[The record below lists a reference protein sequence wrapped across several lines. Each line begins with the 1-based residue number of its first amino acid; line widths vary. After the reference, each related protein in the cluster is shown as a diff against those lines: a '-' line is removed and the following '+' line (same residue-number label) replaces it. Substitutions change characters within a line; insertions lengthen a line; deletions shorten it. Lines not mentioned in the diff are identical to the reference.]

1 MIFGKTKISS
11 AGGNIVTLS
20 SYHQDEDSEVETLE
34 YVVVVNSKAK
44 EAELFNILIEI
55 SNCESLPPLT
65 PRNVAHMVNQLGM
78 LWYKL
83 EPSKSNTTG
92 TFKPRREKKT
102 QVSDTSQQAS
112 DI

>member
-11 AGGNIVTLS
+11 AGEDIITLS

-44 EAELFNILIEI
+44 EAELFNILMGI

-83 EPSKSNTTG
+83 EPSRSNTKG
-92 TFKPRREKKT
+92 TFKPQRKKKT
-102 QVSDTSQQAS
+102 QVSDTSQQAW

>member
-1 MIFGKTKISS
+1 MIFGKTKITPASD
-11 AGGNIVTLS
+11 NLITLS
-20 SYHQDEDSEVETLE
+20 SYHQDEDSKVETLE
-34 YVVVVNSKAK
+34 YVVVVNNKAK
-44 EAELFNILIEI
+44 WAELFGVLREI

-83 EPSKSNTTG
+83 EPSRSNTKG
-92 TFKPRREKKT
+92 TFNPQRKKKT
-102 QVSDTSQQAS
+102 QVSDISQQAW

>member
-1 MIFGKTKISS
+1 MIVGKTKISS
-11 AGGNIVTLS
+11 AGGDIVTLS
-20 SYHQDEDSEVETLE
+20 SYHQDADTEVETLE
-34 YVVVVNSKAK
+34 YVVVVSNRAK
-44 EAELFNILIEI
+44 WAELFEVLLAI
-55 SNCESLPPLT
+55 SNSETLPPLT

>member
-1 MIFGKTKISS
+1 MIFGRTKISS
-11 AGGNIVTLS
+11 AGGDIITLS
-20 SYHQDEDSEVETLE
+20 SYHQDADTEVETLE
-34 YVVVVNSKAK
+34 YVVVISDRAKWAKLFETLLAISK
-44 EAELFNILIEI
+44 
-55 SNCESLPPLT
+55 CESVPSLT

-83 EPSKSNTTG
+83 EPNKNNTKG

>member
-1 MIFGKTKISS
+1 MIFGKTKITP
-11 AGGNIVTLS
+11 AGDNLITLS
-20 SYHQDEDSEVETLE
+20 LYYKDEDSEVETLE

-44 EAELFNILIEI
+44 ETELLNILVEI
-55 SNCESLPPLT
+55 SNCEFLPPLT

-83 EPSKSNTTG
+83 EPNRSNTKG
-92 TFKPRREKKT
+92 AFKPQRKKKT
-102 QVSDTSQQAS
+102 QVSDNSQQAW

>member
-1 MIFGKTKISS
+1 MIFGKTKITP
-11 AGGNIVTLS
+11 AGDNLITLS
-20 SYHQDEDSEVETLE
+20 LYYKDEDSEVETLE

-44 EAELFNILIEI
+44 ETELLNILVEI
-55 SNCESLPPLT
+55 SNCEFLPPLT

-83 EPSKSNTTG
+83 EPNRSNTKG
-92 TFKPRREKKT
+92 AFKPQRKKKI
-102 QVSDTSQQAS
+102 QVSDNSQQAW